1 MHCIGSSCADP
12 VPISSPHVP
21 GLPSFPFPQ
30 ASFPTYRSVLSA
42 APGHVEESVKIGGL
56 AATKV
61 ARIRAILETV
71 LSERPHECLDGK
83 RGHEGDVQ
91 GLAWPENAV
100 TPLTCVRA
108 LCGMLCMCVLFYI
121 LTCGCVYVCA
131 QASRRWSIF
140 GRWRR
145 RPSSGS

>member
-1 MHCIGSSCADP
+1 MINSEKHRIGWSCVDPALVFSP
-12 VPISSPHVP
+12 VPS
-21 GLPSFPFPQ
+21 PFPTLQ

-83 RGHEGDVQ
+83 RAEH
-91 GLAWPENAV
+91 
-100 TPLTCVRA
+100 
-108 LCGMLCMCVLFYI
+108 
-121 LTCGCVYVCA
+121 VCA
-131 QASRRWSIF
+131 VCVAI
-140 GRWRR
+140 
-145 RPSSGS
+145 GSPG